1 MQLGPAY
8 IKEMLGIFLEA
19 STRERITT
27 SRLKAM
33 DKLLQMLLLVV
44 EQPGSTATALMPAI
58 LNVSLDLVQ
67 PLLGQEKHLADF
79 SDVVISLFSLFDGI
93 LHHRWQYFYK
103 SQVLRGFSPGFSGVD
118 VATTTTTTTS
128 SSAATV
134 ADEPQNADQL
144 LAILTGYGHA
154 LVAGND
160 PHLTR
165 ILLTSLQSLNERFK
179 LFGRPFFRERLLSS
193 FHVALI
199 NALIS
204 PEGAL
209 HIDLLLAVLF
219 TMGQVDAAQLH
230 NSFVSLGYAANAKM
244 VQDVCLAMDM
254 PTFSQKMSLL
264 IQDTRYTQ
272 FSQ

>member
-1 MQLGPAY
+1 
-8 IKEMLGIFLEA
+8 MLGIFLEA
-19 STRERITT
+19 STRERITS
-27 SRLKAM
+27 SRLRAM

-44 EQPGSTATALMPAI
+44 EQPGSTATVLMPAI

-79 SDVVISLFSLFDGI
+79 SDVFISLFSLFDGI

-118 VATTTTTTTS
+118 VSATTTTATT
-128 SSAATV
+128 AAA
-134 ADEPQNADQL
+134 ADEPQHADQL

-160 PHLTR
+160 PHITR

-179 LFGRPFFRERLLSS
+179 LFSRPFFRERLLTS

-230 NSFVSLGYAANAKM
+230 SSFVTLGYAANGKM
-244 VQDVCLAMDM
+244 VQDVCLAMDL